1 MSIEQLAARLDK
13 LNDEQRCAVDQ
24 IYGQVI
30 VVAGPGTGKTEL
42 LTTRAA
48 NILAQT
54 DASPSNI
61 LYFYSAPLLTRFS
74 LV

>member
-42 LTTRAA
+42 LTTRA
-48 NILAQT
+48 T
-54 DASPSNI
+54 GKGRRVDEGKS
-61 LYFYSAPLLTRFS
+61 
-74 LV
+74 